1 MVTIVQMKLTT
12 IQTMKTIMHMLI
24 IIKTN
29 PIMETI
35 KTIQMMEI
43 IHKKTIVAQ
52 VKKTILKNQKNSHR
66 NIKRKK
72 KTLEHPR
79 FKTN

>member
-52 VKKTILKNQKNSHR
+52 VKKTILR
-66 NIKRKK
+66 
-72 KTLEHPR
+72 
-79 FKTN
+79 